1 MAGTRPIPP
10 GWAGN
15 STPREFDREAAEIYL
30 GKYILIG
37 VTYVDPAGQ
46 VEESVQMHGVV
57 ESASGDGIRISLRG
71 ERDGQSWVM
80 PADPSAISPAQPG
93 RYELPET
100 GEIIE
105 NPDFI
110 CTWMVQKPQAS

>member
-1 MAGTRPIPP
+1 MKETPQ
-10 GWAGN
+10 GWSGN
-15 STPREFDREAAEIYL
+15 SAQEFDSAAADIYL

-37 VTYVDPAGQ
+37 VTYMNSAGQ
-46 VEESVQMHGVV
+46 VEDSVQMHGVV
-57 ESASGDGIRISLRG
+57 ESASRDGIKVSLKG
-71 ERDGQSWVM
+71 ERDGQSWTM

-93 RYELPET
+93 RYQLPET

-110 CTWMVQKPQAS
+110 CTWMVQKPQGA

>member
-1 MAGTRPIPP
+1 MKQTPQ
-10 GWAGN
+10 GWSGN
-15 STPREFDREAAEIYL
+15 SAHEFDSAAADVYL

-37 VTYVDPAGQ
+37 VTYVDSAGQ
-46 VEESVQMHGVV
+46 VEDSVQMHGVV
-57 ESASGDGIRISLRG
+57 ETASRDGIKVSLKG
-71 ERDGQSWVM
+71 EREGQSWTM

-100 GEIIE
+100 GEIVE

>member
-1 MAGTRPIPP
+1 MKETPQ
-10 GWAGN
+10 GWSGN
-15 STPREFDREAAEIYL
+15 SAHEFDSAAADIYL

-37 VTYVDPAGQ
+37 VTYMNSAGQ
-46 VEESVQMHGVV
+46 VEDSVQMHGVV
-57 ESASGDGIRISLRG
+57 ESASRDGIKVSLKG
-71 ERDGQSWVM
+71 ERDGQSWTM

-93 RYELPET
+93 RYQLPET

-110 CTWMVQKPQAS
+110 CTWMVQKPQGA